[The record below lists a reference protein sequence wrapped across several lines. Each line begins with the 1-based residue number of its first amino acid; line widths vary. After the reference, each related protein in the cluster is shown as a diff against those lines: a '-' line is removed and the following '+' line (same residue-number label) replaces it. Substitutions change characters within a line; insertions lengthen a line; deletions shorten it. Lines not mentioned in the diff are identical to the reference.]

1 MTFSPGV
8 LPNAYP
14 TLATIACG
22 DRAFCRFMAWA
33 DKTKAATS
41 TPLTPAQSAAIT
53 FSYLR
58 DRSADYEKALWNC
71 QQVRRP
77 DPTQCMRA
85 RQTLRAAP
93 AAADKAAPPADAP
106 QELDGVRRKTPATP
120 AATAAPMLKPDVRKA
135 PQATEM

>member
-1 MTFSPGV
+1 MLMTFSPGV

-93 AAADKAAPPADAP
+93 AAADKAAPRRMRHRNSTVCGARRPPRQRRP
-106 QELDGVRRKTPATP
+106 QPRC
-120 AATAAPMLKPDVRKA
+120 
-135 PQATEM
+135 